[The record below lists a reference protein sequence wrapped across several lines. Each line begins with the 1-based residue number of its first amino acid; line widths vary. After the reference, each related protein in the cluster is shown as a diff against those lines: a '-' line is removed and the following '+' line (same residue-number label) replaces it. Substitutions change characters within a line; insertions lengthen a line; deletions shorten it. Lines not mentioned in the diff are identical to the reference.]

1 MPVAPKLLRMGNVG
15 YVVAVQEEGFR
26 GLIEVGQAATIFDR
40 PARVLRV
47 RDPLPPAWI
56 VGGSRPAD
64 SPTAALLAIA
74 EPDFDPAAEVIL
86 GDGGRR
92 VPPPSDFRARCVIHE
107 RRADRLVVD
116 TDANAGGHL
125 VVAEAYQEGWK
136 ATLDGTEVPA
146 RPANVL
152 FRAVAVPAGS
162 HRVELRYRPAA
173 VYWGAALTATGVAAL
188 AALLVRR
195 GR

>member
-1 MPVAPKLLRMGNVG
+1 
-15 YVVAVQEEGFR
+15 
-26 GLIEVGQAATIFDR
+26 
-40 PARVLRV
+40 
-47 RDPLPPAWI
+47 
-56 VGGSRPAD
+56 
-64 SPTAALLAIA
+64 
-74 EPDFDPAAEVIL
+74 VI
-86 GDGGRR
+86 R
-92 VPPPSDFRARCVIHE
+92 E

-116 TDANAGGHL
+116 TEASTRGHL

-136 ATLDGTEVPA
+136 ATLDGKEVPV